1 MAFATFDKK
10 ITMQRRII
18 LAISF
23 ILITIAFNACE
34 VLGTCKVCREVTYD
48 AAGGPPISE
57 GPETEYCDAALIA
70 IEAKDD
76 IIIAGKRYSWE
87 CR

>member
-1 MAFATFDKK
+1 MQRKIIFAITFVLMTMAFN
-10 ITMQRRII
+10 
-18 LAISF
+18 S
-23 ILITIAFNACE
+23 CE
-34 VLGTCKVCREVTYD
+34 SLGTCKICRQVTYEI
-48 AAGGPPISE
+48 GGGILSE

-76 IIIAGKRYSWE
+76 VIIGNTRISWE

>member
-1 MAFATFDKK
+1 M
-10 ITMQRRII
+10 RRKII

-23 ILITIAFNACE
+23 MFITLAFNSCE
-34 VLGTCKVCREVTYD
+34 PLGSCKVCRQVTYEV
-48 AAGGPPISE
+48 GGTVISE

-76 IIIAGKRYSWE
+76 IYVNNTRISWE

>member
-1 MAFATFDKK
+1 MK
-10 ITMQRRII
+10 RIFI

-23 ILITIAFNACE
+23 ISITLAFNSCE
-34 VLGTCKVCREVTYD
+34 ALGTCKVCREVTYD

-70 IEAKDD
+70 IEAKAD
-76 IIIAGKRYSWE
+76 IVIGDKRYSWE

>member
-1 MAFATFDKK
+1 
-10 ITMQRRII
+10 MQRKII

-23 ILITIAFNACE
+23 VLMTIAFNSCE
-34 VLGTCKVCREVTYD
+34 SLGTCKICRQVTYEI
-48 AAGGPPISE
+48 GGGILSE

-76 IIIAGKRYSWE
+76 VIIGNTRISWE